1 MNSGVGIDVL
11 DGRQQLVLRNI
22 GRKQNA
28 ASLNANL
35 LAALEGTALVG
46 QVVLALAHANDG
58 QRRHNT
64 ALTQGGAASS
74 KFLGQRASNRST
86 LQ

>member
-22 GRKQNA
+22 GGKQYA

-35 LAALEGTALVG
+35 LAALEGAALVG
-46 QVVLALAHANDG
+46 QVVLALAHTHDG
-58 QRRHNT
+58 QRRHD
-64 ALTQGGAASS
+64 ALFAQGGATSG
-74 KFLGQRASNRST
+74 KLLG
-86 LQ
+86 